1 MAAVDTNSISLALC
15 KEPIPGSLPEPGT
28 KALYLEPN
36 GIPEFGGSISTVARA
51 PISAN
56 RQQRKGT
63 ITDFSSTVSV
73 EQDLTVSSFLS
84 VIEGAVLSEWQGVP
98 TLHAAKTTASGLTVT
113 SLTKDVP
120 ANALVYLH
128 GFKQNTGLKKVS
140 TAAKA
145 GATTIS
151 ISGLVAG
158 DEGTAFVCGV
168 EGEAGD
174 IKSGVNTL
182 ESTKLDFTTLPL
194 FKGAAIFVGGETK
207 STSFETGISGLA
219 RIVKVE
225 AHTLTLDKL
234 DKLDT
239 AFAEDS
245 GDTKTIRIFFGP
257 FLRNVPVNDELFHAH
272 SYAME
277 LTYPGLVDTE
287 SGVVDG
293 YEYSTGN
300 KINTLEIGMS
310 VNDKATLN
318 ITTFGLDTHPVSETS
333 QGWDISNPTFIE
345 AFSTPSDFLRLRV
358 QGVDEEGLTSYFK
371 DCTLSINNNISAENV
386 LAKLGPAFTN
396 IGTLNVSLSGNIVF
410 TNPKVTDKIRN
421 NCTCSADLC
430 LSNNDGSI
438 YIDLPRITLGDGKK
452 DFAVNEKVK
461 LSLTG
466 TSFVDDDYDYSVG
479 ITYFAYLPTAK
490 SIAC

>member
-1 MAAVDTNSISLALC
+1 MAAVDTNSISLAFC
-15 KEPIPGSLPEPGT
+15 KETVSGTLPGAGT

-113 SLTKDVP
+113 SLTQDVP
-120 ANALVYLH
+120 VNALVYLH

-140 TAAKA
+140 AAATA
-145 GATTIS
+145 GSTDIS

-194 FKGAAIFVGGETK
+194 FKGAAIFVGGDTA
-207 STSFETGISGLA
+207 STSFTTGISGLA

-225 AHTLTLDKL
+225 AHTLTLDKM
-234 DKLDT
+234 DAT
-239 AFAEDS
+239 FAEDS
-245 GDTKTIRIFFGP
+245 GDTKSIRIFFGP
-257 FLRNVPVNDELFHAH
+257 FLRNVPVDDELFTPH
-272 SYAME
+272 SYSLE

-287 SGVVDG
+287 SGAVDG

-333 QGWDISNPTFIE
+333 QNWDISNPTFIE

-358 QGVDEEGLTSYFK
+358 QGADEAGLTSYFK
-371 DCTLSINNNISAENV
+371 DCTVSINNNISAENV

-410 TNPKVTDKIRN
+410 TNPKVTEKIRN

-452 DFAVNEKVK
+452 DFAINEKVK

-466 TSFVDDDYDYSVG
+466 TSFVDDEYDYSVG

>member
-15 KEPIPGSLPEPGT
+15 KETVSGTLPGAGT
-28 KALYLEPN
+28 KAVYLEPN
-36 GIPEFGGSISTVARA
+36 GIPDFGGSISTVARA

-84 VIEGAVLSEWQGVP
+84 VIDGAVLSEWQGVP
-98 TLHAAKTTASGLTVT
+98 ALQVSTTSTSALTVEKT
-113 SLTKDVP
+113 PVAIP
-120 ANALVYLH
+120 ANTLVYLT
-128 GFKQNTGLKKVS
+128 GFQSNTGLKKVKS
-140 TAAKA
+140 AVTA
-145 GATTIS
+145 GATSIS
-151 ISGLVAG
+151 IDGLIAG
-158 DEGTAFVCGV
+158 ETGTAFVCGY
-168 EGEAGD
+168 EASSGD
-174 IKSGVNTL
+174 IKSTATGLV
-182 ESTKLDFTTLPL
+182 STTLDFTTLPL
-194 FKGAAIFVGGETK
+194 FKGQAVFIGGDTD
-207 STSFETGISGLA
+207 STSFSDGGISGLA
-219 RIVKVE
+219 RVVKVD

-234 DKLDT
+234 EG
-239 AFAEDS
+239 AF
-245 GDTKTIRIFFGP
+245 GDDAGTGKTLRIFFGQ

-277 LTYPGLVDTE
+277 LTYPGLVDAEGSAT
-287 SGVVDG
+287 DG

-318 ITTFGLDTHPVSETS
+318 FTTFGLDTNPVTSTS
-333 QGWDISNPTFIE
+333 QGWDVSNPRFVE

-410 TNPKVTDKIRN
+410 TNPKVTEKIRN

-430 LSNNDGSI
+430 ISNNDGSI

-490 SIAC
+490 AIAC

>member
-15 KEPIPGSLPEPGT
+15 KETVSGTLPGAGT
-28 KALYLEPN
+28 KAVYLEPN
-36 GIPEFGGSISTVARA
+36 GIPDFGGSISTVARA

-84 VIEGAVLSEWQGVP
+84 VIDGAVLSEWQGVP
-98 TLHAAKTTASGLTVT
+98 ALQATTTASALTVSKT
-113 SLTKDVP
+113 TVAIP
-120 ANALVYLH
+120 ANSLIYLT
-128 GFKQNTGLKKVS
+128 GFQQNTGLKKVK
-140 TAAKA
+140 TAVSV
-145 GATTIS
+145 GATSVS
-151 ISGLVAG
+151 IDGLTAG
-158 DEGTAFVCGV
+158 DSGTAFVCGY
-168 EGEAGD
+168 EAAAGD
-174 IKSGVNTL
+174 IKSTATGLV
-182 ESTKLDFTTLPL
+182 STTLDFTTLPL
-194 FKGAAIFVGGETK
+194 FKGQAVFIGGETD
-207 STSFETGISGLA
+207 STSFSNGGISGLA
-219 RIVKVE
+219 RVVKVE
-225 AHTLTLDKL
+225 AKTLTLDKL
-234 DKLDT
+234 EGV
-239 AFAEDS
+239 FSEDA
-245 GDTKTIRIFFGP
+245 GDAKTIRIFFGQ

-277 LTYPGLVDTE
+277 LTYPGLVDAEGAAT
-287 SGVVDG
+287 DG

-300 KINTLEIGMS
+300 KINTLELGMS

-318 ITTFGLDTHPVSETS
+318 FTTFGLDTNPVTGTS
-333 QGWDISNPTFIE
+333 RGWDVSNPRFVE

-410 TNPKVTDKIRN
+410 TNPKVTEKIRN

>member
-15 KEPIPGSLPEPGT
+15 KETVSGTLPGAGT
-28 KALYLEPN
+28 KAVYLEPN
-36 GIPEFGGSISTVARA
+36 GIPDFGGAISTVARA

-73 EQDLTVSSFLS
+73 EQDLTVSSFLA

-98 TLHAAKTTASGLTVT
+98 TMHGATTTATGLTVT
-113 SLTKDVP
+113 KAGAIP
-120 ANALVYLH
+120 ANALIYLH
-128 GFKQNTGLKKVS
+128 GFKHNTGLKKVKS
-140 TAAKA
+140 AVTA
-145 GATTIS
+145 GATSVS
-151 ISGLVAG
+151 IDGLTAG
-158 DEGTAFVCGV
+158 DTGTAFVCGV
-168 EGEAGD
+168 EASAGD
-174 IKSGVNTL
+174 IKSTGTAL
-182 ESTKLDFTTLPL
+182 TSTTLDFTTLPL
-194 FKGAAIFVGGETK
+194 FTGQAIFIGGDTA
-207 STSFETGISGLA
+207 STSFSNGGISGLA

-234 DKLDT
+234 EAT
-239 AFAEDS
+239 FGEDS
-245 GDTKTIRIFFGP
+245 GDQKTIRIFFGP
-257 FLRNVPVNDELFHAH
+257 FLRNVPVNDELFNAH

-277 LTYPGLVDTE
+277 LTYPGLVDADGGA
-287 SGVVDG
+287 SDG

-300 KINTLEIGMS
+300 KINTLELGMS

-318 ITTFGLDTHPVSETS
+318 FTTFGLDTHPVSETS
-333 QGWDISNPTFIE
+333 QGWDISNPNFVE

-358 QGVDEEGLTSYFK
+358 QGADEEGLTSYFK

-386 LAKLGPAFTN
+386 LAKLGPAYTN
-396 IGTLNVSLSGNIVF
+396 IGTLAVSLSGNIVF
-410 TNPKVTDKIRN
+410 TNPKVTEKIRN
-421 NCTCSADLC
+421 NCTCSADIC

-438 YIDLPRITLGDGKK
+438 YIDMPRITLGDGKK

-479 ITYFAYLPTAK
+479 ITYFPYLPTVK
-490 SIAC
+490 SATC

>member
-1 MAAVDTNSISLALC
+1 
-15 KEPIPGSLPEPGT
+15 
-28 KALYLEPN
+28 
-36 GIPEFGGSISTVARA
+36 
-51 PISAN
+51 
-56 RQQRKGT
+56 
-63 ITDFSSTVSV
+63 
-73 EQDLTVSSFLS
+73 
-84 VIEGAVLSEWQGVP
+84 
-98 TLHAAKTTASGLTVT
+98 
-113 SLTKDVP
+113 
-120 ANALVYLH
+120 VYLH

-194 FKGAAIFVGGETK
+194 FKGAAIFVGGDTK

-234 DKLDT
+234 DAT
-239 AFAEDS
+239 FTEDS
-245 GDTKTIRIFFGP
+245 GDAKTIRIFFGP
-257 FLRNVPVNDELFHAH
+257 FLRNVPVNDELFSPH
-272 SYAME
+272 SYSLE

-333 QGWDISNPTFIE
+333 QNWDISNPTFIE

-358 QGVDEEGLTSYFK
+358 QGADEEGLTSYFK

-410 TNPKVTDKIRN
+410 TNPKVTEKIRN

>member
-15 KEPIPGSLPEPGT
+15 KEPISGTLPKSGT
-28 KALYLEPN
+28 KAVYLEPN
-36 GIPEFGGSISTVARA
+36 GIPDFGGSISTVARA

-84 VIEGAVLSEWQGVP
+84 VIDGAVLSEWQGVP
-98 TLHAAKTTASGLTVT
+98 ALEVSTTTTSALTVGKT
-113 SLTKDVP
+113 PVAIP
-120 ANALVYLH
+120 ANSLVYLT
-128 GFKQNTGLKKVS
+128 GFQHNTGLKKVKS
-140 TAAKA
+140 AVTA
-145 GATTIS
+145 GATS
-151 ISGLVAG
+151 INIDGLTAG
-158 DEGTAFVCGV
+158 DSGTAFVCGY
-168 EGEAGD
+168 EASTGD
-174 IKSGVNTL
+174 IKSTATGLV
-182 ESTKLDFTTLPL
+182 STTLDFTTLPL
-194 FKGAAIFVGGETK
+194 FKGQAIFVGGDGE
-207 STSFETGISGLA
+207 STSFTNGGITGLA
-219 RIVKVE
+219 RVVKVE
-225 AHTLTLDKL
+225 AKTLTLDKL
-234 DKLDT
+234 EGTFTD
-239 AFAEDS
+239 DS
-245 GDTKTIRIFFGP
+245 GDAKTIRIFFGQ
-257 FLRNVPVNDELFHAH
+257 FLRNVPVNDALFHAH

-287 SGVVDG
+287 GAATDG
-293 YEYSTGN
+293 YEYSIGN
-300 KINTLEIGMS
+300 KINTLELGMS

-318 ITTFGLDTHPVSETS
+318 FTTFGLDTNPVSATS
-333 QGWDISNPTFIE
+333 QGWDVSNPRFVE

-490 SIAC
+490 SVAC

>member
-15 KEPIPGSLPEPGT
+15 KETVSGTLPGAGT

-98 TLHAAKTTASGLTVT
+98 ALHAAKTTASGLTVT

-128 GFKQNTGLKKVS
+128 GFKQNTGLKKV
-140 TAAKA
+140 TAAAKA
-145 GATTIS
+145 GTTAIS

-194 FKGAAIFVGGETK
+194 FKGAAIFVGGDTA
-207 STSFETGISGLA
+207 STSFATGISGLA

-234 DKLDT
+234 DAT
-239 AFAEDS
+239 FAEDS

-257 FLRNVPVNDELFHAH
+257 FLRNVPVNDELFTPH
-272 SYAME
+272 SYSLE

-300 KINTLEIGMS
+300 KINTLEVGMS

-333 QGWDISNPTFIE
+333 QGWDISNPTFVE

-358 QGVDEEGLTSYFK
+358 QGADEEGLTSYFK

-386 LAKLGPAFTN
+386 LAKLGPAYTN
-396 IGTLNVSLSGNIVF
+396 IGTLAVSLSGNIVF
-410 TNPKVTDKIRN
+410 TNPKVTEKIRN
-421 NCTCSADLC
+421 NCTCSADIC

-438 YIDLPRITLGDGKK
+438 YIDMPRITLGDGKK

-466 TSFVDDDYDYSVG
+466 TSFVDDEYDYSVG
-479 ITYFAYLPTAK
+479 ITYFPFLPTTK
-490 SIAC
+490 SATC

>member
-15 KEPIPGSLPEPGT
+15 KEAVSGTLPGAGT
-28 KALYLEPN
+28 KAVYLEPN
-36 GIPEFGGSISTVARA
+36 GIPDFGGSISTVARA

-84 VIEGAVLSEWQGVP
+84 VIDGAVLSEWQGVP
-98 TLHAAKTTASGLTVT
+98 ALQATTTTTGLTVDKT
-113 SLTKDVP
+113 TVAIP
-120 ANALVYLH
+120 ANTLIHLT
-128 GFKQNTGLKKVS
+128 GFQNNTGLKKVK
-140 TAAKA
+140 TAVSV
-145 GATTIS
+145 GATSVS
-151 ISGLVAG
+151 IDGLTAG
-158 DEGTAFVCGV
+158 DSGTAFVCGY
-168 EGEAGD
+168 EATAGD
-174 IKSGVNTL
+174 IKSTANTL
-182 ESTKLDFTTLPL
+182 VSTTLDFTTLPL
-194 FKGAAIFVGGETK
+194 FKGQAVFIGGETD
-207 STSFETGISGLA
+207 STSFSNGGISGLA
-219 RIVKVE
+219 RVVKVE
-225 AHTLTLDKL
+225 AKILTLDKL
-234 DKLDT
+234 EGV
-239 AFAEDS
+239 FGEDA
-245 GDTKTIRIFFGP
+245 GEGKTLRIFFGQ

-277 LTYPGLVDTE
+277 LTYPGLVDADGA
-287 SGVVDG
+287 SADG

-300 KINTLEIGMS
+300 KINTLELGMS

-318 ITTFGLDTHPVSETS
+318 FTTFGLDTNPVTATS
-333 QGWDISNPTFIE
+333 QGWDVSNPRFVE

-410 TNPKVTDKIRN
+410 TNPKVTEKIRN

-430 LSNNDGSI
+430 ISNNDGSI

-490 SIAC
+490 AVAC

>member
-15 KEPIPGSLPEPGT
+15 KETVSGTLPGAGT

-98 TLHAAKTTASGLTVT
+98 TLHAAETTASGLTVT
-113 SLTKDVP
+113 SLTKDIP

-140 TAAKA
+140 AEAKA
-145 GATTIS
+145 GATAIS

-194 FKGAAIFVGGETK
+194 FKGAAIFVGGDTA
-207 STSFETGISGLA
+207 STSFDTGISGLA

-225 AHTLTLDKL
+225 AHTLTLDKM
-234 DKLDT
+234 DAT
-239 AFAEDS
+239 FTEDS

-257 FLRNVPVNDELFHAH
+257 FLRNVPVNDELFNPH
-272 SYAME
+272 SYSLE

-287 SGVVDG
+287 SGAVDG

-300 KINTLEIGMS
+300 KINTLEVGMS

-386 LAKLGPAFTN
+386 LAKLGPAYTN
-396 IGTLNVSLSGNIVF
+396 IGTLTVSLSGNIVF
-410 TNPKVTDKIRN
+410 TNPKVTEKIRN

-438 YIDLPRITLGDGKK
+438 YIDMPRITLGDGKK

-466 TSFVDDDYDYSVG
+466 TSFVDDEYDYSVG
-479 ITYFAYLPTAK
+479 ITYFPFLPTAK
-490 SIAC
+490 SVAC

>member
-15 KEPIPGSLPEPGT
+15 KETVSGTLPGAGT
-28 KALYLEPN
+28 KAVYLEPN
-36 GIPEFGGSISTVARA
+36 GIPDFGGAISTVARA

-84 VIEGAVLSEWQGVP
+84 VIDGAVLSEWQGVP
-98 TLHAAKTTASGLTVT
+98 ALEVSNTTNT
-113 SLTKDVP
+113 SLSLVTATKAIP
-120 ANALVYLH
+120 ANALIYLT
-128 GFKQNTGLKKVS
+128 GFQNNTGLKKVKS
-140 TAAKA
+140 AVTA
-145 GATTIS
+145 GTTS
-151 ISGLVAG
+151 VSVDGLVAG
-158 DEGTAFVCGV
+158 DSGTAFVCGY
-168 EGEAGD
+168 EASTGD
-174 IKSGVNTL
+174 IQSTANTL
-182 ESTKLDFTTLPL
+182 TSSTLDFTTLPL
-194 FKGAAIFVGGETK
+194 FKGQAVFIGGETE
-207 STSFETGISGLA
+207 STSFTAGGISGLA
-219 RIVKVE
+219 RVVKVE
-225 AHTLTLDKL
+225 KNVLHLDKL
-234 DKLDT
+234 EGVFST
-239 AFAEDS
+239 ES
-245 GDTKTIRIFFGP
+245 GTSKTIRIFFGQ
-257 FLRNVPVNDELFHAH
+257 FLRNVPVNDALFHAH

-277 LTYPGLVDTE
+277 LTYPGLVDAEGT
-287 SGVVDG
+287 SADG

-300 KINTLEIGMS
+300 KINTLELGMS

-318 ITTFGLDTHPVSETS
+318 FTTFGLDTNPVTATS
-333 QGWDISNPTFIE
+333 QGWDTSNPRFVE

-410 TNPKVTDKIRN
+410 TNPKVTEKIRN

-430 LSNNDGSI
+430 ISNNDGSI

-490 SIAC
+490 AVAC

>member
-15 KEPIPGSLPEPGT
+15 KETVSGTLPGAGT
-28 KALYLEPN
+28 KAVYLEPN
-36 GIPEFGGSISTVARA
+36 GIPDFGGSISTVARA

-73 EQDLTVSSFLS
+73 EQDLTVSSFLA

-98 TLHAAKTTASGLTVT
+98 TMHGATTTATGLSVT
-113 SLTKDVP
+113 KTGAIP
-120 ANALVYLH
+120 ANALIYLH
-128 GFKQNTGLKKVS
+128 GFKNNTGLKKVKS
-140 TAAKA
+140 AVTA
-145 GATTIS
+145 GATSVS
-151 ISGLVAG
+151 IDGLVAG
-158 DEGTAFVCGV
+158 DTGTAFVCGV
-168 EGEAGD
+168 EAAAGD
-174 IKSGVNTL
+174 IKSTGTTL
-182 ESTKLDFTTLPL
+182 TSTTLDFTTLPL
-194 FKGAAIFVGGETK
+194 FKGQAVFIGGDTD
-207 STSFETGISGLA
+207 STSFSNGGISGLA

-225 AHTLTLDKL
+225 AKTLTLDKL
-234 DKLDT
+234 EDT
-239 AFAEDS
+239 FGEDS
-245 GDTKTIRIFFGP
+245 GEQKTIRIFFGQ
-257 FLRNVPVNDELFHAH
+257 FLRNVPVNDELFNAH

-277 LTYPGLVDTE
+277 LTYPGLVDADGGA
-287 SGVVDG
+287 SDG

-300 KINTLEIGMS
+300 KINTLELGMS

-318 ITTFGLDTHPVSETS
+318 FTTFGLDTHPVSSES
-333 QGWDISNPTFIE
+333 QGWDISNPNFVE

-358 QGVDEEGLTSYFK
+358 QGADEEGLTSYFK

-410 TNPKVTDKIRN
+410 TNPKVTEKIRN
-421 NCTCSADLC
+421 NCTCSADIC

-438 YIDLPRITLGDGKK
+438 YIDMPRITLGDGKK

-466 TSFVDDDYDYSVG
+466 TSFVDDEYDYSVG
-479 ITYFAYLPTAK
+479 ITYFPYLPTVK
-490 SIAC
+490 SATC

>member
-15 KEPIPGSLPEPGT
+15 KEVTSGVLPGAGT
-28 KALYLEPN
+28 KAVYLEPN
-36 GIPEFGGSISTVARA
+36 GIPDFGGSISIVARA

-73 EQDLTVSSFLS
+73 EQDLTVSSFLA

-98 TLHAAKTTASGLTVT
+98 TLHAATTTASGLTVAA
-113 SLTKDVP
+113 LGADIP
-120 ANALVYLH
+120 ANSLVYLH

-140 TAAKA
+140 AAATA
-145 GATTIS
+145 GSTSLSTT
-151 ISGLVAG
+151 GLTAG
-158 DEGTAFVCGV
+158 DEGTAFVCGI
-168 EGEAGD
+168 EAEAGD
-174 IKSGVNTL
+174 IRAGVTTL
-182 ESTKLDFTTLPL
+182 ESTTLDFTTLPL
-194 FKGAAIFVGGETK
+194 FKGAAIFVGGDTA
-207 STSFETGISGLA
+207 STSFATGISGLA

-234 DKLDT
+234 EGT
-239 AFAEDS
+239 FAEDS
-245 GDTKTIRIFFGP
+245 GDGKTIRLFFGP
-257 FLRNVPVNDELFHAH
+257 FLRNVPVNDALFNAQ
-272 SYAME
+272 SYALE

-287 SGVVDG
+287 SGPVDG

-333 QGWDISNPTFIE
+333 QNWAISNPTFVE

-358 QGVDEEGLTSYFK
+358 QGADEEGLTSYFK
-371 DCTLSINNNISAENV
+371 DCTVSINNNISAENV
-386 LAKLGPAFTN
+386 LAKLGPAYTN
-396 IGTLNVSLSGNIVF
+396 IGTLNVSMSGNIVF
-410 TNPKVTDKIRN
+410 TNPKVTEKIRN
-421 NCTCSADLC
+421 NCTCSADIC

-438 YIDLPRITLGDGKK
+438 YIDMPRITLGDGAK

-461 LSLTG
+461 LSLST
-466 TSFVDDDYDYSVG
+466 TSFVDDEYDYSVG
-479 ITYFAYLPTAK
+479 ITYFPYLPTVK
-490 SIAC
+490 SATC